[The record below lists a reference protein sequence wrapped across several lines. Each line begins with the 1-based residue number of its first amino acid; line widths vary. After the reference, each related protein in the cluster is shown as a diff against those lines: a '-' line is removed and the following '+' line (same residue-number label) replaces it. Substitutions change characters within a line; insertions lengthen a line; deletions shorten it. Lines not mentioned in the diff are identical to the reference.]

1 MIANPYER
9 AVIEAARAMR
19 REVFETGEEP
29 KPETVLAMWS
39 AIDDLAAHEASL
51 APGVK
56 EGIGWHEVAEGDEL
70 RGANGKFYPVVRTL
84 KVRRG
89 LYEIVVQLP
98 TGPKVLTRPTEKDPA
113 ATVRRGATGQAV
125 DQFVHVFS
133 SNAGRRP

>member
-1 MIANPYER
+1 MTANPYER
-9 AVIEAARAMR
+9 AVIEAARSWRKR
-19 REVFETGEEP
+19 RVVDHVQDAYFYQ
-29 KPETVLAMWS
+29 
-39 AIDDLAAHEASL
+39 AIDALIAHEASL
-51 APGVK
+51 APGIIVALD
-56 EGIGWHEVAEGDEL
+56 WHLVVEGDEL